1 MENNPQDLDANYV
14 DKAVKAVQQKKPLP
28 EIDFTLHTM
37 EDGSQV
43 STMERV
49 CKGTLATLVLQLR
62 VAIACMLAT
71 EHSQQAPANPT
82 VPTRRPSSRLP
93 PAH

>member
-1 MENNPQDLDANYV
+1 MENQSPDVDQYM

-49 CKGTLATLVLQLR
+49 CKGTLAIPVLQL
-62 VAIACMLAT
+62 
-71 EHSQQAPANPT
+71 APQLF
-82 VPTRRPSSRLP
+82 TR
-93 PAH
+93 

>member
-1 MENNPQDLDANYV
+1 MDGEDTVSPFAGIENRTQV
-14 DKAVKAVQQKKPLP
+14 DNALRAIHQKKPVP

-49 CKGTLATLVLQLR
+49 CKGREPLF
-62 VAIACMLAT
+62 
-71 EHSQQAPANPT
+71 
-82 VPTRRPSSRLP
+82 LP
-93 PAH
+93 FEYF

>member
-1 MENNPQDLDANYV
+1 MDGEDQPLPPRENRSQV
-14 DKAVKAVQQKKPLP
+14 DNAVRAIQMKKPVP

-49 CKGTLATLVLQLR
+49 CKGTSPLFY
-62 VAIACMLAT
+62 
-71 EHSQQAPANPT
+71 PAN
-82 VPTRRPSSRLP
+82 RPSYQVY
-93 PAH
+93 

>member
-1 MENNPQDLDANYV
+1 MDDKDQPEAVDNNASMAQV
-14 DKAVKAVQQKKPLP
+14 DNALRAISQKKPVP

-49 CKGTLATLVLQLR
+49 CKGMLPHYHGALA
-62 VAIACMLAT
+62 A
-71 EHSQQAPANPT
+71 ES
-82 VPTRRPSSRLP
+82 
-93 PAH
+93 

>member
-1 MENNPQDLDANYV
+1 MDGEDTVSPFAGIENRTQV
-14 DKAVKAVQQKKPLP
+14 DNALRAIHQKKPVP

-49 CKGTLATLVLQLR
+49 CKGR
-62 VAIACMLAT
+62 
-71 EHSQQAPANPT
+71 E
-82 VPTRRPSSRLP
+82 RLFLP
-93 PAH
+93 FEYF

>member
-1 MENNPQDLDANYV
+1 MEGEDHPIVSEDGIASKVQV
-14 DKAVKAVQQKKPLP
+14 DNAIRAISQKKPVP

-49 CKGTLATLVLQLR
+49 CKGTRSQAS
-62 VAIACMLAT
+62 A
-71 EHSQQAPANPT
+71 HSP
-82 VPTRRPSSRLP
+82 L
-93 PAH
+93 

>member
-1 MENNPQDLDANYV
+1 MDEKDQPEAVDNNATKAQV
-14 DKAVKAVQQKKPLP
+14 DNALRAISQKKPVP

-49 CKGTLATLVLQLR
+49 CKGIVPHY
-62 VAIACMLAT
+62 
-71 EHSQQAPANPT
+71 HSALEPEF
-82 VPTRRPSSRLP
+82 
-93 PAH
+93 